1 MSATPAPGLR
11 LLVFDWDGTLMDSIA
26 TIVACTQRAVAD
38 CGQQAPSEADVRHA
52 VGMGLREVMERFFPD
67 AEDTLCER
75 MVAAYRRHWLASFKD
90 EPRLFP
96 GSVETLRALSASGYL
111 LAIATAKG
119 RTGLMREL
127 AKSELL
133 DLVVATRT
141 VDECPPK
148 PHPAMLLDL
157 MDELGTK
164 PEATLMIGD
173 TRWDL
178 EMARNAGVRSVA
190 VLSGG
195 HGRAELLAGEPLVC
209 LDGVG
214 ALPAW
219 LQGATAA
226 DATPV

>member
-1 MSATPAPGLR
+1 MPAPGPR

-38 CGQQAPSEADVRHA
+38 CGQEAPSDADVRHA
-52 VGMGLREVMERFFPD
+52 VGMGLREVMERFFPA
-67 AEDTLCER
+67 AEEALCER
-75 MVAAYRRHWLASFKD
+75 LVEAYRRHWLESFKD

-96 GSVETLRALSASGYL
+96 GAVETLQSLSASGYL

-119 RTGLMREL
+119 RAGLMREL
-127 AKSELL
+127 SKTEIL

-178 EMARNAGVRSVA
+178 EMARNAGVRSIA

-209 LDGVG
+209 LDGVCS
-214 ALPAW
+214 LPAW
-219 LQGATAA
+219 LA
-226 DATPV
+226 DAPAAAAIPV

>member
-1 MSATPAPGLR
+1 MSWPEPR

-26 TIVACTQRAVAD
+26 AIVACTHRAVLDA
-38 CGQQAPSEADVRHA
+38 GLEAPAESAIRHA
-52 VGMGLREVMERFFPD
+52 VGMGLRDSMEKFFPGADD
-67 AEDTLCER
+67 ALCER
-75 MVAAYRRHWLASFKD
+75 MVAAYRRNWLESFKD

-96 GSVETLRALSASGYL
+96 GAAETLRELSASGYL

-119 RTGLMREL
+119 RQGLTREL
-127 AKSELL
+127 VKTGIAG
-133 DLVVATRT
+133 LVAASRT

-157 MDELGTK
+157 MAELGTT
-164 PEATLMIGD
+164 PATTLMIGD

-178 EMARNAGVRSVA
+178 EMARNAGVRGIG

-195 HGRAELLAGEPLVC
+195 HGIEELRAAAPVAC

-214 ALPAW
+214 SLPAW
-219 LQGATAA
+219 LRGAPAA
-226 DATPV
+226 AAASL